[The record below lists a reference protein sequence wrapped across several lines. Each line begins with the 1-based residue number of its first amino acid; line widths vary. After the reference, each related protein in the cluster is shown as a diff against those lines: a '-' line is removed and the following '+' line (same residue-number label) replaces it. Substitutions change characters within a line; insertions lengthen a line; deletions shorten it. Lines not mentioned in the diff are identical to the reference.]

1 MTQESSSWSELGD
14 RLEQDFLE
22 SERTYAVGS
31 MTLALSRREARDELH
46 SFVNL
51 AIYELYEIV
60 PAERRIEVIEQL
72 IETFEA
78 EKAKLIVE
86 SAQV

>member
-1 MTQESSSWSELGD
+1 
-14 RLEQDFLE
+14 
-22 SERTYAVGS
+22 
-31 MTLALSRREARDELH
+31 LSRREARDELH